1 MEPRPARASAGTGQ
15 LKSGRNT
22 NNRKPLRVRF
32 ACRVTF
38 ASPSCE
44 GARSTQLES
53 VNDDVF
59 NLGFLLC
66 PDHRWPRQKLPRKE
80 VIQPHLPVGLP
91 CYDLVPIT
99 DPTFDSCLLTVGAL
113 ASGIAD
119 FRDLTG
125 GVYKPREHIHRCV
138 LTSGY

>member
-1 MEPRPARASAGTGQ
+1 MTGAPQPRNLLVSVCLPSRIRLGPEGPR
-15 LKSGRNT
+15 L
-22 NNRKPLRVRF
+22 PLDEE
-32 ACRVTF
+32 A
-38 ASPSCE
+38 
-44 GARSTQLES
+44 
-53 VNDDVF
+53 NDDAF

-66 PDHRWPRQKLPRKE
+66 RTTAVQQKLPRKE

-99 DPTFDSCLLTVGAL
+99 DPTFDGCLLAVGAP

>member
-1 MEPRPARASAGTGQ
+1 MAGTRVNRRTRCGFGV
-15 LKSGRNT
+15 LAELRRPTSEEAADPTRLGVRNGD
-22 NNRKPLRVRF
+22 
-32 ACRVTF
+32 A
-38 ASPSCE
+38 
-44 GARSTQLES
+44 
-53 VNDDVF
+53 F
-59 NLGFLLC
+59 NLGFPLR
-66 PDHRWPRQKLPRKE
+66 PRHRWRGRKLPRKE

-99 DPTFDSCLLTVGAL
+99 DPTFDSCPLAVGAL

>member
-1 MEPRPARASAGTGQ
+1 VAGT
-15 LKSGRNT
+15 RT
-22 NNRKPLRVRF
+22 TVKPLRVRF
-32 ACRVTF
+32 ACRVTCV
-38 ASPSCE
+38 SPSCD
-44 GARSTQLES
+44 GARPTRRGG
-53 VNDDVF
+53 VIDDVF
-59 NLGFLLC
+59 NLGFPLR
-66 PDHRWPRQKLPRKE
+66 PDHRWSRRKLPRKE

-99 DPTFDSCLLTVGAL
+99 DPTFDSCPLAVGAL

>member
-1 MEPRPARASAGTGQ
+1 MEPRLARASIGTGQ

-22 NNRKPLRVRF
+22 DNRKPLRVRF
-32 ACRVTF
+32 ACRVTC

-53 VNDDVF
+53 AIGDVF
-59 NLGFLLC
+59 NLGFLLR
-66 PDHRWPRQKLPRKE
+66 PDHRWSRQKLPRKE

-99 DPTFDSCLLTVGAL
+99 DPTFDSCPLAVGAL

>member
-1 MEPRPARASAGTGQ
+1 MEPRPARASTGTGQ

-53 VNDDVF
+53 VNNDVF

-99 DPTFDSCLLTVGAL
+99 ELAFGAVPLAVGLATSGAL
-113 ASGIAD
+113 S
-119 FRDLTG
+119 FRGLTG
-125 GVYKPREHIHRCV
+125 GVYKAQEHIHRGM
-138 LTSGY
+138 LTRDY

>member
-1 MEPRPARASAGTGQ
+1 MPSHVRLSLLRDCPLHSEGSE
-15 LKSGRNT
+15 
-22 NNRKPLRVRF
+22 NN
-32 ACRVTF
+32 
-38 ASPSCE
+38 
-44 GARSTQLES
+44 
-53 VNDDVF
+53 DVF

-66 PDHRWPRQKLPRKE
+66 PDHRWSRQKLPRKE

>member
-1 MEPRPARASAGTGQ
+1 MRLTWDFFYVEP
-15 LKSGRNT
+15 
-22 NNRKPLRVRF
+22 PLV
-32 ACRVTF
+32 
-38 ASPSCE
+38 
-44 GARSTQLES
+44 
-53 VNDDVF
+53 
-59 NLGFLLC
+59 
-66 PDHRWPRQKLPRKE
+66 RQKLPRKE

-99 DPTFDSCLLTVGAL
+99 DPTFDSCPLTVGAL